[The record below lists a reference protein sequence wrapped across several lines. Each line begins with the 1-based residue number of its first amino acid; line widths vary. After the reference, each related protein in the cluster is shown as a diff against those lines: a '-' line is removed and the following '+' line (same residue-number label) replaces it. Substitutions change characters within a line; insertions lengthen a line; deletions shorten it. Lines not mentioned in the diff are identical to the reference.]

1 MEIELQEIRDFIAAI
16 PPLDRL
22 PENVLNALTQALSI
36 QYVRRGGDVSGEP
49 GSTSMLHILRQGAI
63 AMYSGEDNLIGM
75 LGEGDICTSFC
86 AADVMPDFYVKATED
101 TLLYSIPCDE
111 LSRLVDQDESV
122 LHFIRHSAAQR
133 LKQAVA
139 RMQEQSS
146 SNLLHTYAGEICR
159 APLITADPD
168 YSIRECAMLMSEKGV
183 SSLVILEDHEPAGLI
198 TDRDIRKRCVAHA
211 LDVDT
216 PVKQIMTRDIISISA
231 SDSLFDALLVMTRN
245 QVHHLPVFGD
255 EGDIT
260 GVITTTDIMRQE
272 GVSAV
277 HLTSTIRKA
286 ESLETLVEASKM
298 LPRIQLQ
305 LVNMGAD
312 LHHLGYAIT
321 AISGAITR
329 RLIEMAEDK
338 LGPPPVPYAWI
349 AAGSQARREQTSHSD
364 QDNGIIISD
373 KMQPGDDAWFESLA
387 RFVNDGLNACGFI
400 YCPGDVMASNPK
412 WRQTA
417 SAWQAYF
424 DKWIEEPEPM
434 ALMLSSIF
442 FDLRVIH
449 GKEKLLRKIRRNILK
464 KTPKNQ
470 LFLAHMTRNALTH
483 RPPLGFF
490 RDFVLV
496 HDGQHDDTLDLKHSG
511 LVPIIDMARIY
522 ALAEGLK
529 EISTE
534 DRLRAAAGTASL
546 SKGGSANLLDAF
558 EFISNLRLEHQA
570 AQIQAGDDPDNF
582 MSPRQLSK
590 LEREHLKDAFKVVQ
604 TMQATLEM
612 RYQTGRI

>member
-16 PPLDRL
+16 PPFDRL
-22 PENVLNALTQALSI
+22 PKDILNALTTALKI
-36 QYVRRGGDVSGEP
+36 QYVRRGGDIP
-49 GSTSMLHILRQGAI
+49 ADRNAPPTLHILRQGAI
-63 AMYSGEDNLIGM
+63 AMYSGQDNLMGM

-86 AADVMPDFYVKATED
+86 AAEVMPDFYVKATED
-101 TLLYSIPCDE
+101 TLLYSISCDE
-111 LSRLVDQDESV
+111 LSRLVKDDQSI

-133 LKQAVA
+133 LKQAVTH
-139 RMQEQSS
+139 MQEQSNS
-146 SNLLHTYAGEICR
+146 TLLHTYAGDICHT
-159 APLITADPD
+159 PLVTAIPND
-168 YSIRECAMLMSEKGV
+168 SIRKCAVLMSDKSV
-183 SSLVILEDHEPAGLI
+183 SSLVILEENEPVGMV
-198 TDRDIRKRCVAHA
+198 TDRDIRKRCVACD
-211 LDVDT
+211 LDVNT
-216 PVKQIMTRDIISISA
+216 HISEIMTRNIISLSA

-245 QVHHLPVFGD
+245 QVHHLPVFSD
-255 EGDIT
+255 EGEII

-272 GVSAV
+272 GLSAV

-286 ESLETLVEASKM
+286 ESLEELADASKM

-329 RLIEMAEDK
+329 RLIELAEEK

-373 KMQPGDDAWFESLA
+373 KMQPGDDSWFESLA
-387 RFVNDGLNACGFI
+387 RFVNDGLNACGFV
-400 YCPGDVMASNPK
+400 YCPGDVMASNSK
-412 WRQTA
+412 WRQTT
-417 SAWQAYF
+417 SIWQTYF
-424 DKWIEEPEPM
+424 NQWIEEPEPM

-449 GKEKLLRKIRRNILK
+449 GKEKLLKKIRKNILQK
-464 KTPKNQ
+464 APNNQ
-470 LFLAHMTRNALTH
+470 LFLAHMARNALTH

-522 ALAEGLK
+522 ALAEGLN
-529 EISTE
+529 EINTE

-570 AQIQAGDDPDNF
+570 AQIEAGESPDNF
-582 MSPRQLSK
+582 MSPKQLSK

-604 TMQATLEM
+604 TMQANLEM
-612 RYQTGRI
+612 RYHTDRI